1 MIYARDK
8 ADTRYWMSFDRPL
21 NITPLDFHIYDFKI
35 DDKIY
40 TQYSELFQHAFD
52 KELTWQRMKA

>member
-8 ADTRYWMSFDRPL
+8 ADTRYWMSFERVR

-35 DDKIY
+35 DDQIFVH
-40 TQYSELFQHAFD
+40 YSLEFQHKFD
-52 KELTWQRMKA
+52 MEKTLERLKA

>member
-8 ADTRYWMSFDRPL
+8 ADTNYWMSFDRPL

-35 DDKIY
+35 DDTIRY
-40 TQYSELFQHAFD
+40 THSIQSCSNMHL
-52 KELTWQRMKA
+52 RRN

>member
-1 MIYARDK
+1 MI
-8 ADTRYWMSFDRPL
+8 DTNYWMSFDRPL

-40 TQYSELFQHAFD
+40 TQYSELFQHAFE